1 MSYYDNE
8 YNSNEFPFFQKT
20 FHKTKSVPNISIN
33 DINLYQ
39 EKIRVNSPTTLRAIK
54 LLGYNIS
61 ELEFLTLKDYIKRN
75 PNLIGISKSMQ
86 QSYYNCVEKLRE
98 ERFNKIKILR
108 LQLKNENENPKLMK
122 KRSQSSYNL
131 KKIYKNNKR
140 GSPVSSK
147 GRDVLGTTDL
157 ENKKKILERMRNKNE
172 TEILNKIQ
180 FELKRELA
188 RKKNEEKIE
197 EQNIKLRKY
206 EKELY
211 KKRKEEEKIKKNK
224 ELELIKKQ
232 HELEIMQKELNKKKY
247 NEQMQKAKEEEK
259 KEKKRLKYEKEKH
272 IEEEKNRLLFQEK
285 INKMLSEKQQKILE
299 KAKIL
304 QKKEYERR
312 KFMEK
317 KNKEQKE
324 LNLQKSLAKKEQIEN
339 TLRNLQQKNEEIRHN
354 FEKKEEKS
362 EKKRKKFE
370 EMLKKQNKLKLL
382 NAQKKEEEIRHI
394 LENNEM
400 IKQQKIDNYFEK
412 QRILQIKRDHMQ
424 KINDLKKIERKKNK
438 EKKEQKIKDT
448 LIKNEEIL
456 NERKNKIINNIKQ
469 KEYNTQQAWMKKKLS
484 AEKAQEEHMEK
495 KLEKEFRVK
504 EIAQQK
510 ENKLN
515 DTRMKL
521 FDKDQKVENF
531 MREKYIINEQKR
543 NITLQIN
550 KQKELYNEKFENLF
564 NKKSI
569 DEQTLNS
576 IKDMFPYNNQI
587 KELINEFMKK

>member
-1 MSYYDNE
+1 M
-8 YNSNEFPFFQKT
+8 
-20 FHKTKSVPNISIN
+20 
-33 DINLYQ
+33 
-39 EKIRVNSPTTLRAIK
+39 
-54 LLGYNIS
+54 
-61 ELEFLTLKDYIKRN
+61 
-75 PNLIGISKSMQ
+75 
-86 QSYYNCVEKLRE
+86 
-98 ERFNKIKILR
+98 
-108 LQLKNENENPKLMK
+108 
-122 KRSQSSYNL
+122 
-131 KKIYKNNKR
+131 
-140 GSPVSSK
+140 
-147 GRDVLGTTDL
+147 
-157 ENKKKILERMRNKNE
+157 
-172 TEILNKIQ
+172 
-180 FELKRELA
+180 
-188 RKKNEEKIE
+188 
-197 EQNIKLRKY
+197 
-206 EKELY
+206 
-211 KKRKEEEKIKKNK
+211 
-224 ELELIKKQ
+224 
-232 HELEIMQKELNKKKY
+232 
-247 NEQMQKAKEEEK
+247 
-259 KEKKRLKYEKEKH
+259 
-272 IEEEKNRLLFQEK
+272 
-285 INKMLSEKQQKILE
+285 
-299 KAKIL
+299 
-304 QKKEYERR
+304 
-312 KFMEK
+312 
-317 KNKEQKE
+317 
-324 LNLQKSLAKKEQIEN
+324 
-339 TLRNLQQKNEEIRHN
+339 RNLQQKNEEIRHN

>member
-33 DINLYQ
+33 DINVYQ

-197 EQNIKLRKY
+197 EQNIK
-206 EKELY
+206 
-211 KKRKEEEKIKKNK
+211 KRK
-224 ELELIKKQ
+224 
-232 HELEIMQKELNKKKY
+232 
-247 NEQMQKAKEEEK
+247 
-259 KEKKRLKYEKEKH
+259 
-272 IEEEKNRLLFQEK
+272 
-285 INKMLSEKQQKILE
+285 
-299 KAKIL
+299 
-304 QKKEYERR
+304 
-312 KFMEK
+312 
-317 KNKEQKE
+317 
-324 LNLQKSLAKKEQIEN
+324 
-339 TLRNLQQKNEEIRHN
+339 
-354 FEKKEEKS
+354 
-362 EKKRKKFE
+362 
-370 EMLKKQNKLKLL
+370 
-382 NAQKKEEEIRHI
+382 
-394 LENNEM
+394 
-400 IKQQKIDNYFEK
+400 
-412 QRILQIKRDHMQ
+412 
-424 KINDLKKIERKKNK
+424 
-438 EKKEQKIKDT
+438 
-448 LIKNEEIL
+448 
-456 NERKNKIINNIKQ
+456 
-469 KEYNTQQAWMKKKLS
+469 
-484 AEKAQEEHMEK
+484 
-495 KLEKEFRVK
+495 
-504 EIAQQK
+504 
-510 ENKLN
+510 
-515 DTRMKL
+515 
-521 FDKDQKVENF
+521 
-531 MREKYIINEQKR
+531 
-543 NITLQIN
+543 
-550 KQKELYNEKFENLF
+550 
-564 NKKSI
+564 
-569 DEQTLNS
+569 
-576 IKDMFPYNNQI
+576 
-587 KELINEFMKK
+587 